1 MTFLSDKTK
10 SLLWPLI
17 TYWVLTLIS
26 LTLFI
31 FSYIVYEGFEL
42 DFILILSGVTVV
54 GIILGQ
60 IAAVLRLRESIGCLH
75 GCGAWAVAA
84 TVGVALPI
92 VAPYFVVYA
101 LLGSIFFF
109 AGMWSLRAGRDV
121 WACWPA
127 IIYGGGSA
135 VIAANAQGKV
145 SAWEAGNKLVVWD
158 VMSFAFFVI
167 VIVAMIFYLAIRER
181 HRLFHWRYGSRATMK
196 SETLEHSSQGQARMG
211 CGSWMGLTVFAVVLA
226 MAAALTAP
234 FLWHTGESDGD
245 GNGNGGQNQAQRTQS
260 EQPESQGKKK
270 GQRGEPQ
277 EGAGE
282 QDDDELV
289 SDDMMKRMEEMMEQ
303 AQEAASQAFNILYYL
318 LWLFFILLMLYLVFY
333 RPMHRLFWIRH
344 FRQPLWKVPNTT
356 RILNY
361 WKLLC
366 IGFRDAGIDVTP
378 ASTANQLL
386 EAVNAQQAEEFGT
399 IVIPGL
405 EDSVEILERVRYG
418 LGVRPEDISTMEDVA
433 LSAYDTL
440 WGRLGSWA
448 QVRALY
454 KKIEL

>member
-1 MTFLSDKTK
+1 MKALNSQTK
-10 SLLWPLI
+10 SLLWPLV
-17 TYWVLTLIS
+17 TYWLLTLLSLSLFLIS
-26 LTLFI
+26 MTIYDGFDLEAI
-31 FSYIVYEGFEL
+31 VVFS
-42 DFILILSGVTVV
+42 SVTIV

-60 IAAVLRLRESIGCLH
+60 IAAILRLRESFGCVH
-75 GCGAWAVAA
+75 GCAAWALGMLIA
-84 TVGVALPI
+84 I
-92 VAPYFVVYA
+92 VVPVLGTYFMVYA

-127 IIYGGGSA
+127 ILYGGGSA
-135 VIAANAQGKV
+135 VIAANSQGKV

-158 VMSFAFFVI
+158 VLSFGFFVA
-167 VIVAMIFYLAIRER
+167 VVVAILFYLAIRER
-181 HRLFHWRYGSRATMK
+181 HRLFHWRYGARATMK
-196 SETLEHSSQGQARMG
+196 SDSLEHSNQGQARMG
-211 CGSWMGLTVFAVVLA
+211 CGGWSWADRFWFYRGRCPDGLSSGARR
-226 MAAALTAP
+226 
-234 FLWHTGESDGD
+234 GEEGGGRMSHQIRQQAEPEAQGRKKGKRKASNSDGGD
-245 GNGNGGQNQAQRTQS
+245 GMDSADMVQR
-260 EQPESQGKKK
+260 
-270 GQRGEPQ
+270 
-277 EGAGE
+277 A
-282 QDDDELV
+282 
-289 SDDMMKRMEEMMEQ
+289 EEMMEQ
-303 AQEAASQAFNILYYL
+303 AQKAAQQAFNILYYL
-318 LWLFFILLMLYLVFY
+318 LWILFILLMLYAIFY

-344 FRQPLWKVPNTT
+344 YRQPLWKVPNTT

-361 WKLLC
+361 WRLLC
-366 IGFRDAGIDVTP
+366 IGFRDAGVEVSP

-405 EDSVEILERVRYG
+405 DDSVEILDRVRFG

-454 KKIEL
+454 RKIDP

>member
-1 MTFLSDKTK
+1 MKALNAQTK
-10 SLLWPLI
+10 SLLWPLV
-17 TYWVLTLIS
+17 TYWLLTLLSLALFLIS
-26 LTLFI
+26 LTIYDGFDLEAI
-31 FSYIVYEGFEL
+31 VVFS
-42 DFILILSGVTVV
+42 SVTIV

-60 IAAVLRLRESIGCLH
+60 IAAILRLRESFGCVH
-75 GCGAWAVAA
+75 GCAAWALGMLISIAIPVLG
-84 TVGVALPI
+84 T
-92 VAPYFVVYA
+92 YFMVYA

-127 IIYGGGSA
+127 ILYGGGSA

-158 VMSFAFFVI
+158 ALSFSFFVI
-167 VIVAMIFYLAIRER
+167 VVVAILFYLAIRER
-181 HRLFHWRYGSRATMK
+181 HRLFHWRYGARATMK
-196 SETLEHSSQGQARMG
+196 SDSLEHSSQGQTRMG
-211 CGSWMGLTVFAVVLA
+211 CGGWVGLTAFAVLLA

-234 FLWHTGESDGD
+234 FLWHTAESDEGGGSDEPSEQVQQAEPEEQGRKKGKRKASQSDDGD
-245 GNGNGGQNQAQRTQS
+245 GMDSADMVQR
-260 EQPESQGKKK
+260 
-270 GQRGEPQ
+270 
-277 EGAGE
+277 A
-282 QDDDELV
+282 
-289 SDDMMKRMEEMMEQ
+289 EEMMEQ
-303 AQEAASQAFNILYYL
+303 AQKAAQQAFNILYYL
-318 LWLFFILLMLYLVFY
+318 LWILFILLMLYAVFY

-344 FRQPLWKVPNTT
+344 YRQPLWRVPNTT

-366 IGFRDAGIDVTP
+366 IGFRDAGVEVSP
-378 ASTANQLL
+378 ASSANRLL
-386 EAVNAQQAEEFGT
+386 EAVNSQQAEAFGT

-405 EDSVEILERVRYG
+405 DNSVEILDRVRFG
-418 LGVRPEDISTMEDVA
+418 LGVRPQDISTMEDVA

-454 KKIEL
+454 RKIDP